1 MREFNIPGIDP
12 KELEAAR
19 KVAVK
24 DIKEDK
30 KSSKP
35 SKEKC
40 KKK

>member
-1 MREFNIPGIDP
+1 MKDFNIPGIDP

-30 KSSKP
+30 KSSK
-35 SKEKC
+35 SKDKC